1 MPPMFAPVSFYQ
13 LASDLHAASN
23 GDEAQRRS
31 AVSRAYYAAFLVAR
45 DAKGISS
52 RERDGHK
59 LVIDAYMKGNED
71 DISIGN
77 RLATLKH
84 KRVKADYLVHE
95 TCSQRD
101 SGSALQTAQKILIDL
116 GAIPDPSLDTTTPP
130 ATP

>member
-1 MPPMFAPVSFYQ
+1 MFAPVSFYQ
-13 LASDLHAASN
+13 LASDLHAASS
-23 GDEAQRRS
+23 GDDAQRRS

-52 RERDGHK
+52 QGPDSHK
-59 LVIDAYMKGNED
+59 RVIDAYMAGNQE

-77 RLATLKH
+77 RLATLKQ
-84 KRVKADYLVHE
+84 KRVKADYFVHE

-116 GAIPDPSLDTTTPP
+116 GALPDPSLDTTAPT
-130 ATP
+130 TT